1 MASKLNW
8 LLQNTSPGSLVLQS
22 WLTRNNISPSLA
34 FKYAQN
40 GWLIKLRAGVYA
52 RAGREPDWSDALWCL
67 QNQLEAPVHLAGL
80 SSLSWQ
86 GRSHY
91 LQLKQNQCWLSVENK
106 AILPKWFKEFPA
118 VEWLMVSALKLP
130 DLDEKYRTELEVKGK
145 RITASTPELAAYELL
160 SAVPQEISFEHAA
173 ELFQGLVNLN
183 PRKVEKLLTLS
194 QSVQTKRLYL
204 FFASFYE
211 HAWFKRIDT
220 SKINQGSGNR
230 QIVVNGKLN
239 TQYQITVP
247 ENFTKKGISHG

>member
-130 DLDEKYRTELEVKGK
+130 DLDEKYRTSLRLKGK
-145 RITASTPELAAYELL
+145 ELPPA
-160 SAVPQEISFEHAA
+160 
-173 ELFQGLVNLN
+173 
-183 PRKVEKLLTLS
+183 
-194 QSVQTKRLYL
+194 
-204 FFASFYE
+204 
-211 HAWFKRIDT
+211 
-220 SKINQGSGNR
+220 R
-230 QIVVNGKLN
+230 QNWL
-239 TQYQITVP
+239 P
-247 ENFTKKGISHG
+247 MSC